1 VSWLGDVT
9 NSIAGCGNN
18 FTIERS
24 YQARDAAGN
33 TNGCVQMITVHDTTP
48 PVAICT
54 NITVNL
60 DANGLAFLTAA
71 QVDGGSY
78 AYCGGPLTR
87 SIDYDEFGCGDIGPN
102 PVTLTVV
109 DPCGR
114 TNSCTAIV
122 TIVATTPPTISC
134 PANLTVNVNPDE
146 CYASGVAL
154 GAPEARDNCGV
165 ATIVN
170 NAPAQFPVG
179 TNYVVW
185 TATDVNDNVST
196 CTQTVIVIDNQAP
209 VISCPDTIVR
219 IPVGMTCACDVTLV
233 NPLVS
238 DACGLAS
245 VTNNAVSCYAVGT
258 NLVAWTATDV
268 HGNSSSCTQQ
278 VIVTQVDVN
287 AGFFSI
293 VNIRAIGDD
302 INLTWQTFGN
312 STNIIQLALPTADG
326 SYANAFTNIG
336 TMFVPG
342 GGLVTTNWMDYGGAT
357 NRPSRYYRV
366 QFQLGSPCP

>member
-1 VSWLGDVT
+1 
-9 NSIAGCGNN
+9 
-18 FTIERS
+18 
-24 YQARDAAGN
+24 
-33 TNGCVQMITVHDTTP
+33 
-48 PVAICT
+48 
-54 NITVNL
+54 
-60 DANGLAFLTAA
+60 
-71 QVDGGSY
+71 
-78 AYCGGPLTR
+78 
-87 SIDYDEFGCGDIGPN
+87 
-102 PVTLTVV
+102 
-109 DPCGR
+109 
-114 TNSCTAIV
+114 
-122 TIVATTPPTISC
+122 
-134 PANLTVNVNPDE
+134 
-146 CYASGVAL
+146 
-154 GAPEARDNCGV
+154 V

-258 NLVAWTATDV
+258 NLVAWTPTDV

-293 VNIRAIGDD
+293 VNIRAIGND

-336 TMFVPG
+336 TVFVPG